1 MKRTIIILA
10 ALLLCFAHMSAKDF
24 NSLSQD
30 GLKGKVMSVKSICY
44 TASVRSGE
52 VCKASIISDEKSDY
66 NVDLYPICLKNYD
79 LQGNLTHEISF
90 NEKRQ
95 RQSVD
100 EYEYI
105 NNVKISDYG
114 MVDWGDGDLA
124 TLAAWSLVLD
134 KGKPVGQEFWFKGD
148 YELNEEHNDLRNH
161 KFDGYK
167 VISYDR
173 YVDGAFEEREENTY
187 SGNLLT
193 KRVYTDKYGNIT
205 FLFTQVWNEAGQVV
219 YRHRDSEYS
228 DDIEVYEYN
237 KNGSLVKYS
246 KKSSEDPN
254 KEYTFKYLSHD
265 SKGNWT
271 KRIVY
276 SFNKPYIVEERT
288 ITYYTSSSLAVDEP
302 RVERI
307 IVDICKYSCRG
318 ANNEA
323 LANYFAP
330 TIWPHPSGQE
340 RYNYNIGSKIKSFVD
355 SYSSYKVSQP
365 RNFQFVN
372 NSFPLTVICYVDVT
386 WVKNGVAKQATLQK
400 TFYLNSDYKVTGY
413 EDVELSRM
421 TL

>member
-10 ALLLCFAHMSAKDF
+10 ALLLCFAHLSAKDF

-30 GLKGKVMSVKSICY
+30 GLKGKVMSVKSRCY

-66 NVDLYPICLKNYD
+66 DVDLCPMCLKNYD
-79 LQGNLTHEISF
+79 LQGNLTNEITYDDTGL
-90 NEKRQ
+90 

-100 EYEYI
+100 EYEYV
-105 NNVKISDYG
+105 NNVKISNNG
-114 MVDWGDGDLA
+114 MVDWGDGDLT

-148 YELNEEHNDLRNH
+148 YELNVSFSDLRNH

-167 VISYDR
+167 VMSYDR
-173 YVDGAFEEREENTY
+173 YVDGAFEERVENTY

-193 KRVYTDKYGNIT
+193 NRVYTDKYGNIT
-205 FLFTQVWNEAGQVV
+205 LLFTQVWNEAGQVV
-219 YRHRDSEYS
+219 YRHYDSQDDEY
-228 DDIEVYEYN
+228 IEEYKYN

-254 KEYTFKYLSHD
+254 KEYTFKYFSHD

-307 IVDICKYSCRG
+307 IADICKYSCRG
-318 ANNEA
+318 ANNET